1 MTREEIF
8 ALSERYLM
16 PTYGRAPVAP
26 VRGEGARLWDAD
38 GREYLDFTAGVA
50 VCSLGHCHP
59 RVVEAVQAQ
68 AARLLHCSNL
78 YYIEQQAR
86 LAMLLV
92 EHSALDRAFFC
103 NSGAEAVE
111 GAIKLARKWAKAHKG
126 AESYEIITA
135 FNSFHGRT
143 LACITA
149 TGQLKYQKGF
159 EPLPRGFR
167 YVPFNDLA
175 ALEKAVNEHTCAVM
189 LEPVQGEGGVNVA
202 EPEYLRGVRELCDRE
217 RLLLILD
224 EVQTGM
230 GRTGRLFAYEHYGIA
245 PDVVTLA
252 KALGGGV
259 PIGSLLARE
268 EVAQAFAPGD
278 HASTFG
284 GNPLA
289 CAAALAVVQVTL
301 EENLPAHA
309 ARTGAYL
316 MERLR
321 ELAGQYRFVRE
332 VRGLGLMVGIEL
344 SRPGAPIVA
353 RCRERGLLINCV
365 NGYVLR
371 LVPPLVITTREVD
384 EAVAILDLVFREED
398 AERSG

>member
-1 MTREEIF
+1 
-8 ALSERYLM
+8 
-16 PTYGRAPVAP
+16 
-26 VRGEGARLWDAD
+26 
-38 GREYLDFTAGVA
+38 
-50 VCSLGHCHP
+50 
-59 RVVEAVQAQ
+59 
-68 AARLLHCSNL
+68 
-78 YYIEQQAR
+78 
-86 LAMLLV
+86 
-92 EHSALDRAFFC
+92 
-103 NSGAEAVE
+103 
-111 GAIKLARKWAKAHKG
+111 
-126 AESYEIITA
+126 
-135 FNSFHGRT
+135 
-143 LACITA
+143 
-149 TGQLKYQKGF
+149 
-159 EPLPRGFR
+159 
-167 YVPFNDLA
+167 
-175 ALEKAVNEHTCAVM
+175 
-189 LEPVQGEGGVNVA
+189 
-202 EPEYLRGVRELCDRE
+202 
-217 RLLLILD
+217 
-224 EVQTGM
+224 
-230 GRTGRLFAYEHYGIA
+230 
-245 PDVVTLA
+245 VTLA